1 MTNRKYSGIIT
12 GRIVPII
19 ILLVKE
25 DVYEIKGNHFYN
37 LCCCRYKAYRLAI
50 QTVNKSAVGETSDV
64 LISSSDADSEKL
76 IENTVSRIK
85 ETGFSLDIT
94 QYYDFQKAEWKQDAQ
109 AEIQQMQYNSPSSF
123 SRIVSKVYAILDEY
137 EQNVRLG

>member
-1 MTNRKYSGIIT
+1 MKSRAIIFT
-12 GRIVPII
+12 ICAV
-19 ILLVKE
+19 
-25 DVYEIKGNHFYN
+25 
-37 LCCCRYKAYRLAI
+37 AAI
-50 QTVNKSAVGETSDV
+50 MLTACNSNGEQSAAVGETSDA

-76 IENTVSRIK
+76 IENNVSRIK

-137 EQNVRLG
+137 EQNVRSS

>member
-1 MTNRKYSGIIT
+1 MTNRKHSGIIT

-25 DVYEIKGNHFYN
+25 DVYEIKGNHFYI
-37 LCCCRYKAYRLAI
+37 CAVAAI
-50 QTVNKSAVGETSDV
+50 MLTACNSNGEQSAVGETSDV

-137 EQNVRLG
+137 EQNVRSS

>member
-1 MTNRKYSGIIT
+1 MKSRAIIFT
-12 GRIVPII
+12 ICAV
-19 ILLVKE
+19 
-25 DVYEIKGNHFYN
+25 
-37 LCCCRYKAYRLAI
+37 AAI
-50 QTVNKSAVGETSDV
+50 TLTACNSNGEQSAVGETSDA

-76 IENTVSRIK
+76 IEYTVSRIK

>member
-1 MTNRKYSGIIT
+1 MKSRAIIFT
-12 GRIVPII
+12 ICAV
-19 ILLVKE
+19 
-25 DVYEIKGNHFYN
+25 
-37 LCCCRYKAYRLAI
+37 AAI
-50 QTVNKSAVGETSDV
+50 MLTACNSNGEQSAVGETSDA

-109 AEIQQMQYNSPSSF
+109 AEIQQMQYNSPSFF